1 MEQNTQPS
9 LNVSDLQLV
18 TELIDL
24 CSQRGAFRA
33 EELAAVGAL
42 YNRLKEFLNTV
53 QPSDEA
59 DPAAAESVEVSN
71 ND

>member
-53 QPSDEA
+53 QPSNEA
-59 DPAAAESVEVSN
+59 ESAAAETVEVSN

>member
-1 MEQNTQPS
+1 MEQNTQPT
-9 LNVSDLQLV
+9 LNVSDLQVV

-53 QPSDEA
+53 QSSEEA
-59 DPAAAESVEVSN
+59 EQPTEDTNEVTN